1 MSAQAELKQ
10 SSASNEKVLRVGIVA
25 GEASG
30 DILGAG
36 LIQAIKLQYPNAK
49 FEGIAGPLM
58 LAQGAHSFS
67 PQDRLAVM
75 GFVEP
80 LKRLP
85 ELLRIRK
92 FLKQHFI
99 ANPPDVFV
107 GIDSPDFNLDLEL
120 ALKQSGIKTVHYV
133 SPSVWAWRQGRVKK
147 IARAVDS
154 VLTLFPFEQAF
165 YLERNISSVCVGHT
179 LADKIPMQP
188 DAAKARQDLAIELAP
203 DEKLFAV
210 LPGSRGGEVERMLPV
225 FLAAARLCLKQQPHL
240 RFVIPAA
247 SDKRLKQ
254 IEEILADFPDLPVKV
269 FLKRSHEV
277 MQASD
282 AVVMASGTTTL
293 EAMLLKKPMVIAYK
307 VAAFSYFIFSRM
319 VKVPFIGLP
328 NLLAEKQLAKE
339 FIQNEATPEN
349 IAPEMLNLLRSEAR
363 AELLA
368 EYERLHLLLRRGANK
383 RAADAVIQIAL
394 PEVAPDAGSLNKS

>member
-1 MSAQAELKQ
+1 MPEAPLVMPDERS
-10 SSASNEKVLRVGIVA
+10 LRIGIVV

-36 LIQAIKLQYPNAK
+36 LIQAIKRHYPNAMI
-49 FEGIAGPLM
+49 EGIAGPLM
-58 LAQGAHSFS
+58 LEQGAISFF

-99 ANPPDVFV
+99 ANPPDVFI

-120 ALKQSGIKTVHYV
+120 ALKNAGIKTVHYV

-147 IARAVDS
+147 IAKAVDL

-165 YLERNISSVCVGHT
+165 YLKRSIQAICVGHT
-179 LADKIPMQP
+179 LADQIPLQP
-188 DAAKARQDLAIELAP
+188 NTEQARAELGLEIPITHQLLAI
-203 DEKLFAV
+203 
-210 LPGSRGGEVERMLPV
+210 LPGSRAGEVERMLPV
-225 FLAAARLCLKQQPHL
+225 FLESAQLCLKQNPQL
-240 RFVIPAA
+240 CFVIPAA
-247 SDKRLKQ
+247 SEARQQQ
-254 IEEILADFPDLPVKV
+254 IKDILQQYPSLPVRV
-269 FLKRSHEV
+269 FLKQSHAV

-307 VAAFSYFIFSRM
+307 VAALSYFIFARM
-319 VKVPFIGLP
+319 VKVKFIGLP
-328 NLLAEKQLAKE
+328 NLLAQKELAKE
-339 FIQNEATPEN
+339 FIQQAATAVN
-349 IAPEMLNLLRSEAR
+349 IAPQILKILHKDEQAVLQQEYLKLHKMLKLNASEKAAQAVLNLI
-363 AELLA
+363 
-368 EYERLHLLLRRGANK
+368 
-383 RAADAVIQIAL
+383 DQPI
-394 PEVAPDAGSLNKS
+394 KSIH